1 MRMANSVNEYFRCYP
16 ENFIRLEL
24 EGSLSADS
32 GYFLFGPETIC
43 YGTSSS
49 GFRSRQAAGPLHD
62 ILASV
67 GTDQDGTVRLALDPN
82 EIVENLLHERYEL
95 SGTKGLSRL
104 AESGL
109 SQTVYY
115 GLRPLLPVS
124 IRKHLQRRRLS
135 GWQNLAF
142 PHWPVDRTVE
152 EIHERLLLLSL
163 KAKGLQRVP
172 FVWFWPNGARSCAIM
187 THDVEELAG
196 RNFCS
201 PLMDLDEAAGIRSS
215 FQIVPEVRY
224 PVPGT
229 LLDEIRARGFEIN
242 VHDLNH
248 DGRLFS
254 GRAEFLRKIQ
264 RIHQYAREYGARGF
278 RSGVLHRNQAWYG
291 DLEFSYDMSIPNV
304 GHLDPQR
311 GGCCSLMPFF
321 IGKVL
326 ELPVTMIQDYSLFHI
341 LNDYSIELWTRQLS
355 AITENHGL
363 ANVIVHPDYIIERR
377 ARATYQALLEH
388 LSEVREERKMWI
400 ALPRE
405 VDSWW
410 RERSRMKIVA
420 DGRGWRIVGEGRE
433 RARVAF
439 ARVAGDR
446 LVLTVEDDNAAT
458 ECSA

>member
-1 MRMANSVNEYFRCYP
+1 MRLANSVDAYFRCP
-16 ENFIRLEL
+16 ENIVQLEL
-24 EGSLSADS
+24 VGPLSADS
-32 GYFLFGPETIC
+32 GYFLFGPEAIC

-49 GFRSRQAAGPLHD
+49 GFRSRQ
-62 ILASV
+62 
-67 GTDQDGTVRLALDPN
+67 
-82 EIVENLLHERYEL
+82 L
-95 SGTKGLSRL
+95 SGRKGLSRL

-115 GLRPLLPVS
+115 GLRPFLPVS

-152 EIHERLLLLSL
+152 VIHERLLLLSL

-264 RIHQYAREYGARGF
+264 
-278 RSGVLHRNQAWYG
+278 
-291 DLEFSYDMSIPNV
+291 
-304 GHLDPQR
+304 
-311 GGCCSLMPFF
+311 
-321 IGKVL
+321 
-326 ELPVTMIQDYSLFHI
+326 
-341 LNDYSIELWTRQLS
+341 
-355 AITENHGL
+355 
-363 ANVIVHPDYIIERR
+363 
-377 ARATYQALLEH
+377 
-388 LSEVREERKMWI
+388 
-400 ALPRE
+400 
-405 VDSWW
+405 
-410 RERSRMKIVA
+410 
-420 DGRGWRIVGEGRE
+420 
-433 RARVAF
+433 
-439 ARVAGDR
+439 
-446 LVLTVEDDNAAT
+446 
-458 ECSA
+458 